1 MNEKL
6 SCSSLQEELCAFMK
20 RNAINFPGNDALLQ
34 QLTQRVLNAMHEAE
48 RQKLSRFLRL
58 FNRRVN
64 TLRPE
69 FTKIIRYDRRLMK
82 AKDYIEKHFDQEL
95 TLTWMAG
102 YVGLSGG

>member
-1 MNEKL
+1 MTEKL

-34 QLTQRVLNAMHEAE
+34 QLAQRVLNAMHEAE
-48 RQKLSRFLRL
+48 RHKLSRFLTL

-69 FTKIIRYDRRLMK
+69 FTKVIRYDRRLLK
-82 AKDYIEKHFDQEL
+82 AKDYIEKHIDQEL
-95 TLTWMAG
+95 PLPWMAD
-102 YVGLSGG
+102 YVGLA

>member
-34 QLTQRVLNAMHEAE
+34 QITQRVLSAVHEVE
-48 RQKLSRFLRL
+48 RKKLSRFLRL

-64 TLRPE
+64 TCR
-69 FTKIIRYDRRLMK
+69 
-82 AKDYIEKHFDQEL
+82 
-95 TLTWMAG
+95 
-102 YVGLSGG
+102 